1 MTLLDALRQNIYF
14 NALSAANMDT
24 LANAMTVATYAD
36 GDVFIREGATG
47 NTAYLVV
54 EGAVSVT
61 RTVGGEAHEVERL
74 EAGTFVGLMAL
85 IDDEPRAAS
94 CVAIGRTVIA
104 TLSRDN
110 YAELSSSSTSIS
122 LAFQQA
128 IGTQLARDFRNIAAK
143 VHELLNDQSKA
154 DHPFREYDVAV
165 IGGGPLGLVYATWVR
180 RFRPGTRVVVIERR
194 DKPGHK
200 VGESTLS
207 TTVRCFNAMGLNH
220 SVLRRL
226 FGNKAGLRWFH
237 TEEDGDTLNLPFDI
251 VDIEETYQVE
261 RRVLETAMQ
270 YMATTREGVELLTDT
285 QVMIRESD
293 LESDINTLVCK
304 DANGDKF
311 NLRCKVVCDASG
323 PASVIPRH
331 LGVYRKDPAML
342 NTFNY
347 NSYFAYFRPKK
358 ELPIDF
364 WSYPATRH
372 ICFKEGWLWFI
383 SLISWEQ
390 NPTEN
395 LEALIHH
402 LLDLEAESDA
412 DYPTREELSE
422 QFGLTNEP
430 VFSIGFTIRDD
441 LDVTGLSIEERFN
454 YWVEKYPAISW
465 VMEHFELV
473 EAPYTGKQRATFA
486 FMNMLHDTEQV
497 AGDGW
502 VAIGDAAVFVN
513 PYFSLGL
520 NYGTGTAYMA
530 AKDTVAGLERG
541 DVSKQAFEPYAEY
554 ASAIFKQNANITDM
568 YYRAF
573 KDPLSFERTLL
584 LTIAW
589 GIADVLPRGEYADS
603 DPFVFNLLDP
613 EWVAVTSRIADL
625 QREGERLGRHPH
637 EVAKDVEQIV
647 NPFIERV
654 HERFGIFDMSIG
666 KYMRFYD
673 DDWMRADAPRFDKE
687 HGDYEAIKCG
697 ECSLFFD
704 DSLERCPYCG
714 ESHPENM
721 PA

>member
-1 MTLLDALRQNIYF
+1 
-14 NALSAANMDT
+14 
-24 LANAMTVATYAD
+24 
-36 GDVFIREGATG
+36 
-47 NTAYLVV
+47 
-54 EGAVSVT
+54 
-61 RTVGGEAHEVERL
+61 
-74 EAGTFVGLMAL
+74 
-85 IDDEPRAAS
+85 
-94 CVAIGRTVIA
+94 
-104 TLSRDN
+104 
-110 YAELSSSSTSIS
+110 
-122 LAFQQA
+122 
-128 IGTQLARDFRNIAAK
+128 
-143 VHELLNDQSKA
+143 
-154 DHPFREYDVAV
+154 
-165 IGGGPLGLVYATWVR
+165 VR

-304 DANGDKF
+304 DVNGDKF

-395 LEALIHH
+395 LEAMIHH

-430 VFSIGFTIRDD
+430 VFSI
-441 LDVTGLSIEERFN
+441 
-454 YWVEKYPAISW
+454 
-465 VMEHFELV
+465 
-473 EAPYTGKQRATFA
+473 
-486 FMNMLHDTEQV
+486 
-497 AGDGW
+497 
-502 VAIGDAAVFVN
+502 
-513 PYFSLGL
+513 
-520 NYGTGTAYMA
+520 
-530 AKDTVAGLERG
+530 
-541 DVSKQAFEPYAEY
+541 
-554 ASAIFKQNANITDM
+554 
-568 YYRAF
+568 
-573 KDPLSFERTLL
+573 
-584 LTIAW
+584 
-589 GIADVLPRGEYADS
+589 
-603 DPFVFNLLDP
+603 
-613 EWVAVTSRIADL
+613 
-625 QREGERLGRHPH
+625 
-637 EVAKDVEQIV
+637 
-647 NPFIERV
+647 
-654 HERFGIFDMSIG
+654 
-666 KYMRFYD
+666 
-673 DDWMRADAPRFDKE
+673 
-687 HGDYEAIKCG
+687 
-697 ECSLFFD
+697 
-704 DSLERCPYCG
+704 
-714 ESHPENM
+714 
-721 PA
+721 